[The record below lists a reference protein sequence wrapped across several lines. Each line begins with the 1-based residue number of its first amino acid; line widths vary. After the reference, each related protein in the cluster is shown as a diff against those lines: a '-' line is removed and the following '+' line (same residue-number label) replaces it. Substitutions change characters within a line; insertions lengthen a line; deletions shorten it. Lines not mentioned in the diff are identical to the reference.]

1 MTIFSV
7 NNLSKSYGEAPLFQN
22 ISFGMEQG
30 EKIGL
35 IGRNGAGKSTLL
47 KIIGGLET
55 PDIGEAVLNS
65 NIKVEYLTQSTEYE
79 DDDEAIDYVV
89 KSIPEL
95 YLILKEYHELLSSN
109 NGDNQRIIDLSHRI
123 DELNGWGIEA
133 EAKKTLQKVGITDFN
148 LRLKYASGG
157 EKKRIAIARVLIS
170 KPDLLILDEP
180 TNHLDADTV
189 QWLQDELSQSNLSI
203 IFVTHDRY
211 FLDSLSTRII
221 ELDMERLFSYQGNY
235 ENYLMQK
242 AIFLQTE
249 KSTNDHL
256 QNKLRTELEW
266 LSRGAKARRTKQK
279 SRIDWAGK
287 LKDDIRFVDQKKI
300 KIEVGNVFLGS
311 KIIEAHNISYSVKN
325 RLLINNFSYTAR
337 PTDKIGIIGPNG
349 SGKSSLLKIFTE
361 NFTPQKGS
369 CKLGTTVKIGHY
381 EQEIESLDQS
391 KTVIASL
398 REIAEYIN
406 VGEGKERKLTAAE
419 LLDKFL
425 FPRKRQN
432 SYVYTLSGGEKKRL
446 ALLRLLM
453 ANPNVLLLDEPTNDF
468 DIETLNVLEDYLD
481 NFYGVLIVVSHDR
494 AFLDRCVEF
503 IWAFEGD
510 GKIKEYPGNYSDYL
524 VKKESNKVLERENK
538 LNDKKAEPQV
548 VKEIKS
554 QNTAKLSFKEKK
566 EIEQLDIDIP
576 HYESRINEIQTELA
590 AKFSD
595 YKLVE
600 SLNLELVDIT
610 NKLNDGTE
618 RWLELSEKQD

>member
-361 NFTPQKGS
+361 KFTPQKGS

>member
-311 KIIEAHNISYSVKN
+311 KIIEAHIFPILS
-325 RLLINNFSYTAR
+325 
-337 PTDKIGIIGPNG
+337 KI
-349 SGKSSLLKIFTE
+349 
-361 NFTPQKGS
+361 
-369 CKLGTTVKIGHY
+369 
-381 EQEIESLDQS
+381 
-391 KTVIASL
+391 
-398 REIAEYIN
+398 
-406 VGEGKERKLTAAE
+406 
-419 LLDKFL
+419 
-425 FPRKRQN
+425 
-432 SYVYTLSGGEKKRL
+432 
-446 ALLRLLM
+446 
-453 ANPNVLLLDEPTNDF
+453 
-468 DIETLNVLEDYLD
+468 DYLSIISAILPD
-481 NFYGVLIVVSHDR
+481 PP
-494 AFLDRCVEF
+494 
-503 IWAFEGD
+503 
-510 GKIKEYPGNYSDYL
+510 IK
-524 VKKESNKVLERENK
+524 LE
-538 LNDKKAEPQV
+538 
-548 VKEIKS
+548 
-554 QNTAKLSFKEKK
+554 
-566 EIEQLDIDIP
+566 
-576 HYESRINEIQTELA
+576 
-590 AKFSD
+590 
-595 YKLVE
+595 
-600 SLNLELVDIT
+600 
-610 NKLNDGTE
+610 
-618 RWLELSEKQD
+618 

>member
-1 MTIFSV
+1 
-7 NNLSKSYGEAPLFQN
+7 
-22 ISFGMEQG
+22 
-30 EKIGL
+30 
-35 IGRNGAGKSTLL
+35 
-47 KIIGGLET
+47 
-55 PDIGEAVLNS
+55 
-65 NIKVEYLTQSTEYE
+65 
-79 DDDEAIDYVV
+79 
-89 KSIPEL
+89 
-95 YLILKEYHELLSSN
+95 
-109 NGDNQRIIDLSHRI
+109 
-123 DELNGWGIEA
+123 
-133 EAKKTLQKVGITDFN
+133 
-148 LRLKYASGG
+148 
-157 EKKRIAIARVLIS
+157 
-170 KPDLLILDEP
+170 
-180 TNHLDADTV
+180 
-189 QWLQDELSQSNLSI
+189 
-203 IFVTHDRY
+203 
-211 FLDSLSTRII
+211 
-221 ELDMERLFSYQGNY
+221 
-235 ENYLMQK
+235 
-242 AIFLQTE
+242 
-249 KSTNDHL
+249 
-256 QNKLRTELEW
+256 
-266 LSRGAKARRTKQK
+266 
-279 SRIDWAGK
+279 
-287 LKDDIRFVDQKKI
+287 
-300 KIEVGNVFLGS
+300 
-311 KIIEAHNISYSVKN
+311 
-325 RLLINNFSYTAR
+325 
-337 PTDKIGIIGPNG
+337 
-349 SGKSSLLKIFTE
+349 
-361 NFTPQKGS
+361 
-369 CKLGTTVKIGHY
+369 
-381 EQEIESLDQS
+381 LDQS

>member
-7 NNLSKSYGEAPLFQN
+7 NNLSKSYGDGPLFEN

-55 PDIGEAVLNS
+55 PDTGEAVLNS

-95 YLILKEYHELLSSN
+95 YSSLKEYHELLKN
-109 NGDNQRIIDLSHRI
+109 NSANTDRIIELSHRI

-133 EAKKTLQKVGITDFN
+133 EAKKTLQRVGITDFN

-221 ELDMERLFSYQGNY
+221 ELDLERLFSYQGNY

-311 KIIEAHNISYSVKN
+311 KIIEAHNISYSIKD
-325 RLLINNFSYTAR
+325 RLLINNFNYTAR

-361 NFTPQKGS
+361 KFIPQKGS

-406 VGEGKERKLTAAE
+406 VGVGRDRKLTAAE

-432 SYVYTLSGGEKKRL
+432 SYVHTLSGGEKKRL

-503 IWAFEGD
+503 IWSFEGN

-524 VKKESNKVLERENK
+524 VKKESNKVLDRENK
-538 LNDKKAEPQV
+538 LNEKKAEPIV
-548 VKEIKS
+548 TKEIKP
-554 QNTAKLSFKEKK
+554 QNSAKLSFKEKI
-566 EIEQLDIDIP
+566 ELEQLDIDIP
-576 HYESRINEIQTELA
+576 NYESRINEIQAELA

-600 SLNLELVDIT
+600 SLNSELVEIT
-610 NKLNDGTE
+610 TKLNDGTE
-618 RWLELSEKQD
+618 RWLELSEKQG